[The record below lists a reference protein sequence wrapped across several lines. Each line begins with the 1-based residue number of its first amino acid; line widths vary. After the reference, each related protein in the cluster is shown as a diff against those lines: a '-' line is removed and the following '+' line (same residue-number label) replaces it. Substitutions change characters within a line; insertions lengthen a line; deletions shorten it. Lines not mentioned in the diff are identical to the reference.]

1 MKKFCA
7 LLAAGALLGLFSAQ
21 AAGFDFYASGPYRED
36 VPRPEAFLGYE
47 LGTLHTHHFRM
58 EDYFEALAAA
68 APERIELRS
77 YGESYERKRL
87 FIAVITSEENLARIE
102 EIRRRNLTLA
112 DPGPTS
118 RTEAEAIAAEAPVLV
133 WLDYGN
139 DGNETANV
147 EAAMQVAY
155 QLVAGESEAA
165 RRMRREA
172 VVIVEP
178 DHNPESHDRHVA
190 WYNAFGVGDPEPLAM
205 EHHAPWG
212 MSTNNNHYQIDLNRD
227 AWPLTQRENQAIA
240 VEYLRWRP
248 QVFVDHHGQTEN
260 YFFPPP
266 MAPVNPSLPDSHQ
279 RWFEEFGRGNAGAF
293 DRYGWQYWVRDVFDL
308 HYPGYWDSWPALHG
322 AIGMTYETDGGGSR
336 GLAWRRR
343 DGSIVTF
350 RDGIARHFV
359 ASLATV
365 QTAVKNRQGLLRDF
379 YDFFAAARKK
389 GAAGSPARAFVFE
402 AEQDPRRSA
411 ALAATL
417 LRHGVRVSR
426 TTTPLAARG
435 VSLETGQA
443 ERVEL
448 EPGSYLVDMAQ
459 PDQRAAETFLAREAL
474 MDPAFVREQYARW
487 SLNARRAE
495 KAERE
500 LYEFY
505 DLTSWSLPLAYGVA
519 AWELAELPAVESE
532 PLQPREERLAGSG
545 DWASEIPFEM
555 PGFEAGVVG
564 RIASVDG
571 AIEPAADGARAGSA
585 YLFRPEAEGSMRLVA
600 ALLKEGYR
608 VAVALAPLEV
618 GAQKFPRGSFAV
630 QVDRNPDTLHERLPE
645 LAREAGVAVWAA
657 DTAFASRGKIGLG
670 SHRVVGLRRPRIAM
684 LADEGVRIT
693 EYGAAWFTLEK
704 RLGYPFTPIR
714 FDELLRAD
722 LDKLDVIVLPNG
734 SSRAYGKA
742 LGEEGAQKLAGWI
755 ERGGTLV
762 TWGSGGA
769 EWAIQAELVS
779 SSFVGIREESENEG
793 ADAGPGESGER
804 LAEIDELAPEA
815 PRPPVPSPSAD
826 PDRPQPIPGSVAR
839 TRLDPTHWLTLGY
852 SRQELP
858 VLVRGHRFLG
868 LSESGENPVVFS
880 EADRLRVAGFF
891 WPGNSELWLAGSAYA
906 LVEPKGKGQ
915 VVLFAQDPNYRLV
928 WRATSR
934 LFANALLLGPTLG
947 TDVSQGL

>member
-1 MKKFCA
+1 MKKLCA
-7 LLAAGALLGLFSAQ
+7 LLAAGALLGLTSAQ

-68 APERIELRS
+68 VPERIELRS

-365 QTAVKNRQGLLRDF
+365 QTAVKNRQG
-379 YDFFAAARKK
+379 
-389 GAAGSPARAFVFE
+389 
-402 AEQDPRRSA
+402 
-411 ALAATL
+411 
-417 LRHGVRVSR
+417 
-426 TTTPLAARG
+426 
-435 VSLETGQA
+435 
-443 ERVEL
+443 
-448 EPGSYLVDMAQ
+448 
-459 PDQRAAETFLAREAL
+459 
-474 MDPAFVREQYARW
+474 
-487 SLNARRAE
+487 
-495 KAERE
+495 
-500 LYEFY
+500 
-505 DLTSWSLPLAYGVA
+505 
-519 AWELAELPAVESE
+519 
-532 PLQPREERLAGSG
+532 
-545 DWASEIPFEM
+545 
-555 PGFEAGVVG
+555 
-564 RIASVDG
+564 
-571 AIEPAADGARAGSA
+571 
-585 YLFRPEAEGSMRLVA
+585 
-600 ALLKEGYR
+600 
-608 VAVALAPLEV
+608 
-618 GAQKFPRGSFAV
+618 
-630 QVDRNPDTLHERLPE
+630 
-645 LAREAGVAVWAA
+645 
-657 DTAFASRGKIGLG
+657 
-670 SHRVVGLRRPRIAM
+670 
-684 LADEGVRIT
+684 
-693 EYGAAWFTLEK
+693 
-704 RLGYPFTPIR
+704 
-714 FDELLRAD
+714 
-722 LDKLDVIVLPNG
+722 
-734 SSRAYGKA
+734 
-742 LGEEGAQKLAGWI
+742 
-755 ERGGTLV
+755 
-762 TWGSGGA
+762 
-769 EWAIQAELVS
+769 
-779 SSFVGIREESENEG
+779 
-793 ADAGPGESGER
+793 
-804 LAEIDELAPEA
+804 
-815 PRPPVPSPSAD
+815 
-826 PDRPQPIPGSVAR
+826 
-839 TRLDPTHWLTLGY
+839 
-852 SRQELP
+852 
-858 VLVRGHRFLG
+858 
-868 LSESGENPVVFS
+868 
-880 EADRLRVAGFF
+880 
-891 WPGNSELWLAGSAYA
+891 
-906 LVEPKGKGQ
+906 
-915 VVLFAQDPNYRLV
+915 
-928 WRATSR
+928 
-934 LFANALLLGPTLG
+934 
-947 TDVSQGL
+947 